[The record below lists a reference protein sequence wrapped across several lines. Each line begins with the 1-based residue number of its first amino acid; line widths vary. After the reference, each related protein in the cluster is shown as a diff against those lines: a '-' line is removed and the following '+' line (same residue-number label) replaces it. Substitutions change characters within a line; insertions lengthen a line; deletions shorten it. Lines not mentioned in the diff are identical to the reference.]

1 MLIKKEEYERD
12 LNRFPRPDNGE
23 YVAEITNVKF
33 VPKKNPKWDDGI
45 RIVCRILEDQFLGSY
60 ASGKCSAIVRPDNRT
75 EKWFKGFGVTLDVG
89 QNIDSDQLI
98 GRKARIVVE
107 TTEDGFTNIKEVY
120 NMRPQDFT
128 RISARLANQS
138 MIRNAPQAAAPTVI
152 QSSQPA
158 PVQVSAPAA
167 TTPAP
172 APQASTPS
180 ISAAPIA
187 DDDLPF

>member
-1 MLIKKEEYERD
+1 MLIKKENYERD
-12 LNRFPRPDNGE
+12 ENKFPRPDNGE

-33 VPKKNPKWDDGI
+33 VPKKNPKWDDSI
-45 RIVCRILEDQFLGSY
+45 RIVCRILEDQYLGSY
-60 ASGKCSAIVRPDNRT
+60 ASGKCSAVVRPENRT

-98 GRKARIVVE
+98 GRKARVVVE

-138 MIRNAPQAAAPTVI
+138 MLRNAPQAAAPTVI

-158 PVQVSAPAA
+158 PVQVSAPVA
-167 TTPAP
+167 TAP
-172 APQASTPS
+172 VQASITASAP
-180 ISAAPIA
+180 SAAPIV